1 MLFPLLF
8 RSEWEGSLEP
18 KEKKMVGDTCRLRYY
33 YYVAVA
39 IALAIAIFIVAY
51 FWDFGHES
59 LKSGKNICN
68 AAAAADT
75 MKPEI
80 P

>member
-1 MLFPLLF
+1 M
-8 RSEWEGSLEP
+8 GSLEP
-18 KEKKMVGDTCRLRYY
+18 KKMVADTCRLRYY

-59 LKSGKNICN
+59 LKSGKNLLCN
-68 AAAAADT
+68 AAVT
-75 MKPEI
+75 LQWNQKFHKMN
-80 P
+80 